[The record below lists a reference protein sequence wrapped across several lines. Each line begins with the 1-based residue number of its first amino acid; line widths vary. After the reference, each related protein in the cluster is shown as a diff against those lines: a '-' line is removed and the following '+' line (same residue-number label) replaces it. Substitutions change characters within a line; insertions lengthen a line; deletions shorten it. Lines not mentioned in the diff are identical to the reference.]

1 MALIEVSHL
10 TKTFTRGEE
19 QIAALKD
26 LSISIDAGE
35 LVAITGPSGSG
46 KSTLMYIL
54 GLLDRPTSGSYRLN
68 GKETAELSDD
78 ERSKLRNQMLGFIF
92 QSFHLLPRATAL
104 RNVAMPLVYS
114 ASYDKALTDREMNTR
129 AEEALAR
136 VGLKDRMQHRPN
148 ELSGGQR
155 QRVAIA
161 RALVNRP
168 RILFADEPTGNLD
181 SRTGKEILAL
191 FEALHQD
198 GVTVILVT
206 HDPSV
211 AAIAGRQVRVVDGA
225 IESTIQTNGG
235 PHAAP

>member
-114 ASYDKALTDREMNTR
+114 ASYDQALTDREMNAR

-181 SRTGKEILAL
+181 TRTGKEILAL

>member
-10 TKTFTRGEE
+10 TKIFTRGDEE
-19 QIAALKD
+19 IAALRD
-26 LSISIDAGE
+26 LSVSIEAGE
-35 LVAITGPSGSG
+35 LVGITGPSGSG

-54 GLLDRPTSGSYRLN
+54 GLLDRPTSGSYTLGGR
-68 GKETAELSDD
+68 ETAQLSDD

-114 ASYDKALTDREMNTR
+114 SSYQKALTDREMNDR
-129 AEEALAR
+129 AEEALVR

-168 RILFADEPTGNLD
+168 HILFADEPTGNLD
-181 SRTGKEILAL
+181 SRTGREILGL
-191 FEALHQD
+191 FQALHQE

-206 HDPSV
+206 HDPAV
-211 AAIAGRQVRVVDGA
+211 AAIAPRQVRVVDGQIA
-225 IESTIQTNGG
+225 PSNSSGG
-235 PHAAP
+235 SLATA

>member
-78 ERSKLRNQMLGFIF
+78 ERSKLRNQLLGFIF

-114 ASYDKALTDREMNTR
+114 ASYDKTLTDREMNAR
-129 AEEALAR
+129 AEEALVR

-181 SRTGKEILAL
+181 TRTGKEILSL
-191 FEALHQD
+191 FQALHQD

-225 IESTIQTNGG
+225 IASPTQTNGG